1 MRMIVA
7 ALLVTSGTTSAALVG
22 LIAGVALQWTP
33 RLDMRVLLVLAMV
46 AVVADVSSVRF
57 GQPKPLSVGKQV
69 PVEWGRLF
77 DARVVAVLYGARLGV
92 GPLTMLSTWLWWA
105 ATIGAALTSI
115 LASVV
120 TATVFG
126 LVRLCVT
133 VVASQRADQAGH
145 ATWFG
150 RLRTATTRAWLSLD
164 GFAVVLVVVA
174 LVAAACTSDSS
185 IEAGPG
191 TVTTSATTNSSAEE
205 QSVNE
210 QDTDPVD
217 ADGSSTPSTTD
228 PSTTEAAGEVLTE
241 SSLAASSVPLVT
253 SPDDVEPKPPAGAAA
268 LAAVL
273 LSDVPGFEPV
283 SAAAGDRELSINDA
297 AVLQPDPTEE
307 LPLLETRGYQGGWT
321 RAFLNDDNDVL
332 VTTVYDFVSAL
343 EAEFYLEDGTIT
355 LIGDGGTIYE
365 VESIP
370 GARGFRQEIAGD
382 DGPLVVFGI
391 TFTRG
396 NQWFLIT
403 ILGDEATATPER
415 LLPAAAAQYDAAS

>member
-1 MRMIVA
+1 MRMMVA
-7 ALLVTSGTTSAALVG
+7 ALLVASGTVSAALVG

-33 RLDMRVLLVLAMV
+33 RLDMSVLLIIAMIAVLA
-46 AVVADVSSVRF
+46 DLSSVRF
-57 GQPKPLSVGKQV
+57 GRPKPLSVGKQV

-105 ATIGAALTSI
+105 ATIGAALTSV

-126 LVRLCVT
+126 LVRLSVT
-133 VVASQRADQAGH
+133 VAASHRAEHAGH

-164 GFAVVLVVVA
+164 GFAVVLVVIA

-185 IEAGPG
+185 VEAGPG
-191 TVTTSATTNSSAEE
+191 TVTTSATTTSAEE
-205 QSVNE
+205 QSVND
-210 QDTDPVD
+210 QDTESFEDD
-217 ADGSSTPSTTD
+217 TEGASTPTT
-228 PSTTEAAGEVLTE
+228 SEATGEVLTE
-241 SSLAASSVPLVT
+241 SSLAATSLPLVT
-253 SPDDVEPKPPAGAAA
+253 SPDDVEPKPPSGAAA

-273 LSDVPGFEPV
+273 LADVPGFEPV
-283 SAAAGDRELSINDA
+283 AAAAGDRELSINDA

-321 RAFLNDDNDVL
+321 RAFLNADNDVL
-332 VTTVYDFVSAL
+332 VTTVYDFISTL

-370 GARGFRQEIAGD
+370 GARGFRQEVAGD

-391 TFTRG
+391 TFTSG
-396 NQWFLIT
+396 NKWFLIT

-415 LLPAAAAQYDAAS
+415 LLPAARAQYDAAS

>member
-1 MRMIVA
+1 MRTLVA
-7 ALLVTSGTTSAALVG
+7 AMLVASGTASAALVG
-22 LIAGVALQWTP
+22 LIAGVALQWAP
-33 RLDMRVLLVLAMV
+33 RLDLRALLVLAML
-46 AVVADVSSVRF
+46 AVLADVARVRF
-57 GQPKPLSVGKQV
+57 GRPTPVSVGKQV

-77 DARVVAVLYGARLGV
+77 DPRVVAVLYGARLGV

-105 ATIGAALTSI
+105 ATIGAALTSV

-126 LVRLCVT
+126 LVRLLVT
-133 VVASQRADQAGH
+133 VAASHRAVQAGH

-150 RLRTATTRAWLSLD
+150 RLRTRTTRAWLSLD

-174 LVAAACTSDSS
+174 LLAAACTSDSS
-185 IEAGPG
+185 VEAGPG
-191 TVTTSATTNSSAEE
+191 TVTTSNPE
-205 QSVNE
+205 
-210 QDTDPVD
+210 
-217 ADGSSTPSTTD
+217 DGSVSTTQTQPDDNNDSESVEADASTPTTA
-228 PSTTEAAGEVLTE
+228 PVEGGGLTE
-241 SSLAASSVPLVT
+241 SSLSATSLPLVT

-273 LSDVPGFEPV
+273 LADIDGFQPV
-283 SAAAGDRELSINDA
+283 SAAAGDRELSIDDA

-321 RAFLNDDNDVL
+321 RAFINADNDVL
-332 VTTVYDFVSAL
+332 VTTVYDFISAL

-370 GARGFRQEIAGD
+370 GARGFRQEVASD
-382 DGPLVVFGI
+382 NGPLVVFGI

-396 NQWFLIT
+396 NQWFLVT
-403 ILGDEATATPER
+403 ILGDEATATPDR
-415 LLPAAAAQYDAAS
+415 LLPVAAAQYEAAS

>member
-1 MRMIVA
+1 MRAFVA
-7 ALLVTSGTTSAALVG
+7 TLLVASGTASAVLVG
-22 LIAGVALQWTP
+22 LIAGVALQWVP
-33 RLDMRVLLVLAMV
+33 RIELPALLILAIIAVLADL
-46 AVVADVSSVRF
+46 ARVRF
-57 GQPKPLSVGKQV
+57 GRPTPLSVGKQV

-77 DARVVAVLYGARLGV
+77 DPRVVAVLYGARLGV

-105 ATIGAALTSI
+105 ATVGAALTSV

-120 TATVFG
+120 TAMVFG
-126 LVRLCVT
+126 VVRLLVT
-133 VVASQRADQAGH
+133 VAASQRAGHAGH
-145 ATWFG
+145 ASWFS
-150 RLRTATTRAWLSLD
+150 RLRASTTRAWLSLD
-164 GFAVVLVVVA
+164 GFAALLIVVA
-174 LVAAACTSDSS
+174 LLAAACTRDSS
-185 IEAGPG
+185 VEAGPA
-191 TVTTSATTNSSAEE
+191 TTSTTSAITDLSTEEQAVNADNPESAE
-205 QSVNE
+205 NE
-210 QDTDPVD
+210 
-217 ADGSSTPSTTD
+217 S
-228 PSTTEAAGEVLTE
+228 TEAPTPTTEVLTE
-241 SSLAASSVPLVT
+241 SSLAATSLPLAT
-253 SPDDVEPKPPAGAAA
+253 SPDDVEPRPPAGAAA

-273 LSDVPGFEPV
+273 LTEVPGFQPV
-283 SAAAGDRELSINDA
+283 DAVAGDRELSINDA

-321 RAFLNDDNDVL
+321 RAFRNADNDVV

-370 GARGFRQEIAGD
+370 GARGFRQEVVDGGD
-382 DGPLVVFGI
+382 PLVVFGI

-415 LLPAAAAQYDAAS
+415 LLSVAAAQYEAAQR